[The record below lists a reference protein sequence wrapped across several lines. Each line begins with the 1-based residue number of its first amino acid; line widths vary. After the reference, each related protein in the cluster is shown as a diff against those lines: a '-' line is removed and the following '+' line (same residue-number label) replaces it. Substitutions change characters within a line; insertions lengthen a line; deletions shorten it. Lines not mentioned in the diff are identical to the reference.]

1 MLKQL
6 SSTNYVVG
14 VNYKFKLVT
23 KNIKNFR
30 FSDLY
35 ITALIVKMMNSLQRP
50 LSSIIDMTIHFFSF
64 LLL

>member
-35 ITALIVKMMNSLQRP
+35 ITALIVKN
-50 LSSIIDMTIHFFSF
+50 DE
-64 LLL
+64 